1 MQVFLVALGLIVVLV
16 AVGVFGHHP
25 DHREEPVERRRG

>member
-16 AVGVFGHHP
+16 AVGVFGRHP
-25 DHREEPVERRRG
+25 DHRELPDTHRQN